1 MPSLLTLTAF
11 LLRKERGGGLIK
23 IFKLQTGGLFEGGLT
38 RAFTVTFR
46 DCVLTMFTACEHGK
60 RGVTVRVSTRLG
72 NPYKSWCF
80 ILIPQDLVGIETQSN
95 SRNIVLLS

>member
-1 MPSLLTLTAF
+1 MSSLLTLTAF

-23 IFKLQTGGLFEGGLT
+23 NFKLQTGGLLEGGLT